1 MTVVRRALNVLN
13 SMAKKKRIAAKR
25 TVLVKKK
32 AAVSKKKVAGKKK
45 KNSKK
50 SHATSWIST
59 QRLVIH
65 TNDITKIL
73 GINIR
78 TAQRLMQS
86 IRESL
91 GRNKKDYVSI
101 REFADYV
108 HLAEEEVK
116 QNLSEASLN

>member
-1 MTVVRRALNVLN
+1 
-13 SMAKKKRIAAKR
+13 MAKKKRIAAKR
-25 TVLVKKK
+25 TVLLKKK
-32 AAVSKKKVAGKKK
+32 ATAPKKKTAGKKK
-45 KNSKK
+45 RSAKK
-50 SHATSWIST
+50 ALITPKIAT

-78 TAQRLMQS
+78 TAQRLLQS

-91 GRNKKDYVSI
+91 GRKKKDYVSI

-108 HLAEEEVK
+108 HLSEAEVK
-116 QNLSEASLN
+116 QNLSETSLN

>member
-1 MTVVRRALNVLN
+1 
-13 SMAKKKRIAAKR
+13 MAKKKRIAAKKN
-25 TVLVKKK
+25 VLVKKK
-32 AAVSKKKVAGKKK
+32 VATPKKKAAGKKK
-45 KNSKK
+45 KTAKK
-50 SHATSWIST
+50 AFATPKIAT

-78 TAQRLMQS
+78 TAQRLLQS

-91 GRNKKDYVSI
+91 GRKKKDYVSI

-116 QNLSEASLN
+116 GNLSEVSLN

>member
-1 MTVVRRALNVLN
+1 
-13 SMAKKKRIAAKR
+13 MAKKKRIAAKR

-32 AAVSKKKVAGKKK
+32 VAAPKKKATVKNKKTAPK
-45 KNSKK
+45 AHSSPKI
-50 SHATSWIST
+50 TS

-78 TAQRLMQS
+78 TAQRLLQT

-91 GRNKKDYVSI
+91 GRKKKDYVSI
-101 REFADYV
+101 REFAEYV
-108 HLAEEEVK
+108 HLGEEEVR
-116 QNLSEASLN
+116 QNLSTVSLN

>member
-1 MTVVRRALNVLN
+1 
-13 SMAKKKRIAAKR
+13 MAKKKRIAAKR

-32 AAVSKKKVAGKKK
+32 AAAPKKKAAGKKK
-45 KNSKK
+45 KTAKK
-50 SHATSWIST
+50 SLATSRSLT

-78 TAQRLMQS
+78 TAQRLLQS

-91 GRNKKDYVSI
+91 GRKKKDYVSI
-101 REFADYV
+101 REFADFV
-108 HLAEEEVK
+108 HLSEEEVK
-116 QNLSEASLN
+116 QNLSETSLN

>member
-1 MTVVRRALNVLN
+1 
-13 SMAKKKRIAAKR
+13 MAKKKHIAAKR

-32 AAVSKKKVAGKKK
+32 AATPKKKAVGKKK
-45 KNSKK
+45 KNARK
-50 SHATSWIST
+50 SLATPKITT

-78 TAQRLMQS
+78 TAQRLLQS

-91 GRNKKDYVSI
+91 GRKKKDYVSI

-108 HLAEEEVK
+108 HLSEAEVK
-116 QNLSEASLN
+116 QNLSETSLN